1 VRSVSTTSVRIP
13 RVGENGS
20 RPATHLSFPFLCYF
34 RSRIKKYID
43 TKRNI
48 YTQTAP
54 SVVTNRH
61 KAAAFNM
68 AKVPAVGGYPRSRM
82 MSGAG
87 AKARW
92 PVNMTAQ
99 TTAEQPARRPGC
111 LDGPIEG
118 ILASWF
124 LAFLCAAQIGRCRR
138 LSPAWLTSRLTS
150 RRELNAMPR
159 DRCCYWRMYGTDRR
173 APASRGLYVMPRR

>member
-1 VRSVSTTSVRIP
+1 
-13 RVGENGS
+13 
-20 RPATHLSFPFLCYF
+20 
-34 RSRIKKYID
+34 
-43 TKRNI
+43 
-48 YTQTAP
+48 
-54 SVVTNRH
+54 VVTNRH
-61 KAAAFNM
+61 KAAAFSM
-68 AKVPAVGGYPRSRM
+68 AKVPAVGGYPRSRV

-92 PVNMTAQ
+92 PVSMTAQ

-159 DRCCYWRMYGTDRR
+159 DRCCYWRMYGTD
-173 APASRGLYVMPRR
+173 